1 MQDSLWGMHR
11 VDMCA
16 LNVFCF
22 TGKTHLE
29 IHGVFRIAPQGGELA
44 GLYLILGNSLIF
56 TFFHGKTHTHTLI
69 YVNSL
74 QFYNSCLVFWTMIR
88 APKYIVSYVF
98 LL

>member
-29 IHGVFRIAPQGGELA
+29 IHGVFQIAPQGGELA

-56 TFFHGKTHTHTLI
+56 TFFSREDPHSHTNI
-69 YVNSL
+69 R
-74 QFYNSCLVFWTMIR
+74 QFPS
-88 APKYIVSYVF
+88 VS
-98 LL
+98 

>member
-56 TFFHGKTHTHTLI
+56 TVFFTGRPTLTH
-69 YVNSL
+69 
-74 QFYNSCLVFWTMIR
+74 
-88 APKYIVSYVF
+88 
-98 LL
+98 